1 MLEVTKKMKAKFEK
15 IQNFLFE
22 LIPEKWEEIYLYAS
36 VTKNPGAI
44 DKGEMYF
51 YYVPKSILKKK
62 PVNVYEVPKKFNINE
77 SEYLKIVDQLYEIIK
92 SLRLDFA
99 DTNQELWT
107 NLTISIVNNRFK
119 IEFFY
124 DNLSEE
130 EYANYVRHIIW
141 RYKYLRLGGE
151 IKEERQILEKY
162 FDEIEHKKEK
172 HEDYSSGIYLKNT
185 NNTVGYDREIEER
198 RNREQELIERAR
210 EQEERKNR
218 KIEKKYK
225 KQEEKR
231 LQEEKKNKNQI
242 LK

>member
-1 MLEVTKKMKAKFEK
+1 MLKITKRMNEK
-15 IQNFLFE
+15 LENIQTALFE

-36 VTKNPGAI
+36 VI
-44 DKGEMYF
+44 DKPKEEKTGEMYF
-51 YYVPKSILKKK
+51 YYIPKGILKKK

-77 SEYLKIVDQLYEIIK
+77 VEYLNLVNNLYGIIK
-92 SLRLDFA
+92 DLRQLFVETEQDH
-99 DTNQELWT
+99 WT
-107 NLTISIVNNRFK
+107 NLTISIAHCKFK

-124 DNLSEE
+124 DALSEE
-130 EYANYVRHIIW
+130 EYTNYVRHIIW
-141 RYKYLRLGGE
+141 RYKYLHLGGE
-151 IKEERQILEKY
+151 IKEERKILEEY
-162 FDEIEHKKEK
+162 LDEIEEKKKK
-172 HEDYSSGIYLKNT
+172 HEEYSSGIYLKNT

-198 RNREQELIERAR
+198 RNREKEQKERAR

-218 KIEKKYK
+218 KKEQKLK